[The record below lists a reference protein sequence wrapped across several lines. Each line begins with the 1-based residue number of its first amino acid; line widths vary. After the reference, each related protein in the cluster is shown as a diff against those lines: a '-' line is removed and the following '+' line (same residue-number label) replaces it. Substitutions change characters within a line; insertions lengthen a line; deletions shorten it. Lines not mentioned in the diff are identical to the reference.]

1 MIKKKALFKRLKN
14 IEDKSEEQLQVIK
27 DQEEKPRS
35 LKILERIKQKKQL
48 MKLAKKKKYDEANKL
63 LLELRKIDETLD
75 NAELVCTKTDVTKYD
90 FNCFSLPLKFIE
102 NI

>member
-48 MKLAKKKKYDEANKL
+48 MKLAKKKKIWWSKQITAWIKKNRWDTWQCRTGLYKNWC
-63 LLELRKIDETLD
+63 
-75 NAELVCTKTDVTKYD
+75 N
-90 FNCFSLPLKFIE
+90 
-102 NI
+102 

>member
-48 MKLAKKKKYDEANKL
+48 MKLAKKKK
-63 LLELRKIDETLD
+63 I
-75 NAELVCTKTDVTKYD
+75 
-90 FNCFSLPLKFIE
+90 
-102 NI
+102 

>member
-48 MKLAKKKKYDEANKL
+48 MKLAKKKIWWSKQTTAWIKKNRWDTWQCRTRLYKNWWK
-63 LLELRKIDETLD
+63 
-75 NAELVCTKTDVTKYD
+75 
-90 FNCFSLPLKFIE
+90 
-102 NI
+102 